1 MIRRK
6 TLTSQVIDYVVDL
19 IKTNK
24 VKPGERL
31 PTENELT
38 QTLGVSR
45 TCVREA
51 IKSLET
57 LGLISVR
64 QRIGATLLQPS
75 ASNLLH
81 AEYLSAAIQR
91 HQTDS
96 LLEFR
101 RILEVGLASL
111 AAEKATDADIEAMQT
126 ALEKYQTEVEQKHAD
141 CSTDLSFHTAMVRAA
156 KNPFAA
162 TVWQTISTRLTEVL
176 ARATDLPTVPEQTLG
191 DHQRILRA
199 IRSRNPKK
207 AREAMRAHLENAER
221 IWSIAL
227 QDQQDAEAQ
236 GNARK
241 PKSSVAVTVP
251 K

>member
-1 MIRRK
+1 
-6 TLTSQVIDYVVDL
+6 
-19 IKTNK
+19 

-31 PTENELT
+31 PTEIELT
-38 QTLGVSR
+38 ESLGVSR

-64 QRIGATLLQPS
+64 QRIGATVLQPS

-81 AEYLSAAIQR
+81 AEYLSSAIQQ
-91 HQTDS
+91 HQSNS

-111 AAEKATDADIEAMQT
+111 AAEKATEADIEAMET
-126 ALEKYQTEVEQKHAD
+126 ALEKYRAEVKQAHAD
-141 CSTDLSFHTAMVRAA
+141 CSTDLSFHTAMVAAA

-162 TVWQTISTRLTEVL
+162 TVWQSISTRLTEVL
-176 ARATDLPTVPEQTLG
+176 ERATNLPTVPEQTLA

-207 AREAMRAHLENAER
+207 AREAMRAHLDNAEMTWR
-221 IWSIAL
+221 VAL
-227 QDQQDAEAQ
+227 RDEPEAKPQ
-236 GNARK
+236 GRASRTRAK
-241 PKSSVAVTVP
+241 VPVAIP
-251 K
+251 R